1 MDVVYIIGTGSKW
14 DNNELRYSL
23 RSIAKFGGNLGEVYI
38 VGDRLPPFIDPSTV
52 RYLHVRDITTNK
64 PALNVYYKLCRLFD
78 QTDIKRFLLS
88 SDDHF
93 LIRPVDLEKW
103 PLFYK
108 GKEMPRE
115 TTKGVGDKRYT
126 KTMADTRAFMERQN
140 LDLRYWEGH
149 INKLYT
155 REAWEELHSWPMKDD
170 FEGSMFNSR
179 FGLSCNSPIAAL
191 IYRRH
196 YLDIPTRQRKDIKLK
211 HLDRDEDFAS
221 LQGDIAFSIYNSAI
235 HTGVEDYLRY
245 SFPKRS
251 GFEWPGE

>member
-23 RSIAKFGGNLGEVYI
+23 RSIAKFGANLGEVYI
-38 VGDRLPPFIDPSTV
+38 VGDELPPFINPSTV

-64 PALNVYYKLCRLFD
+64 PALNVYYKLCRLF
-78 QTDIKRFLLS
+78 KMSKVERFLLS

-108 GKEMPRE
+108 GKEMPKD

-126 KTMADTRAFMERQN
+126 KTMADTRAFMEKFA

-155 REAWEELHSWPMKDD
+155 REAWDELHNWPYVAD
-170 FEGSMFNSR
+170 FEDSMFNSR
-179 FGLSCNSPIAAL
+179 YGLSCNSPIAAL

-196 YLDIPTRQRKDIKLK
+196 YLDINTFCRKDIKLQ
-211 HLDRDEDFAS
+211 HLNTDEDFAL
-221 LQGDIAFSIYNSAI
+221 LQNDIAFSIYDSAI
-235 HTGVEDYLRY
+235 HSGVEEYLKEL
-245 SFPKRS
+245 FPERS
-251 GFEWPGE
+251 RFEWPGE

>member
-1 MDVVYIIGTGSKW
+1 MDIVYIIGTGSKW
-14 DNNELRYSL
+14 QNNELRYSL
-23 RSIAKFGGNLGEVYI
+23 RSIAKFGANLGEVYI
-38 VGDRLPPFIDPSTV
+38 VGDELPPFINPSTV

-64 PALNVYYKLCRLFD
+64 QALNVYYKLCRLFD

-126 KTMADTRAFMERQN
+126 KTMGDTRAFMARHN

-155 REAWEELHSWPMKDD
+155 REAWDELHSWPMKDD

-211 HLDRDEDFAS
+211 HLDQDEDFTS

-235 HTGVEDYLRY
+235 HTGVEEYLKS
-245 SFPKRS
+245 SFLKRS